1 MESTSVHITYPASSV
16 IKMRKIAENDRKRAL
31 ELFYQDNS
39 RKEIGAEIGHS
50 AATVQR
56 VIKEHER
63 KVKENGLISE
73 LSEEGLTEPLELA
86 RLYGEIKKADASITD
101 CRDAIPV
108 VQKCR
113 SLKIEDGAV
122 NELIDAAVTLGGKEF
137 PREQFV
143 HSLLRILRREQ
154 TTKQT
159 IEQMDSAHQ
168 QLTSQVQTL
177 QTTLT
182 TLTTQVGQRE
192 SRIGLLE
199 AQKTQ
204 LEGDIRSAQER
215 EAGNIPEPT

>member
-1 MESTSVHITYPASSV
+1 
-16 IKMRKIAENDRKRAL
+16 
-31 ELFYQDNS
+31 
-39 RKEIGAEIGHS
+39 
-50 AATVQR
+50 
-56 VIKEHER
+56 
-63 KVKENGLISE
+63 
-73 LSEEGLTEPLELA
+73 
-86 RLYGEIKKADASITD
+86 LYGEIKKADASITD